1 MNQARR
7 RGGRRTLTA
16 AGVLALAVTAASP
29 VLADCY
35 DVLGCTDRNSFAA
48 HYSYLAA
55 PSPDGPTC
63 DFLYVMRNT
72 IYAQHGYCF
81 KTARGIQE
89 IGNSGCRIYDM
100 AAVPLSQIERN
111 NVATIQRAE
120 RAKRCPA

>member
-1 MNQARR
+1 MARSKWSPR
-7 RGGRRTLTA
+7 LA
-16 AGVLALAVTAASP
+16 VAALAGLITALASP

-35 DVLGCTDRNSFAA
+35 DLLGCTDHDNFAA

-55 PSPDGPTC
+55 PEPNGPNC

-72 IYAQHGYCF
+72 IYQQHGYCF

-89 IGNSGCRIYDM
+89 MGNSGCHISDM

-120 RAKRCPA
+120 RAKHCPA

>member
-1 MNQARR
+1 MTNIWRERGARPI
-7 RGGRRTLTA
+7 
-16 AGVLALAVTAASP
+16 GVSAIATLAVSFASP

-35 DVLGCTDRNSFAA
+35 DLLGCTDHDAFSA
-48 HYSYLAA
+48 HYSYLVAR
-55 PSPDGPTC
+55 DGPTC

-72 IYAQHGYCF
+72 IYSQHGYCF

-89 IGNSGCRIYDM
+89 IGNQDCHIRDM

-120 RAKRCPA
+120 RARNCPA

>member
-1 MNQARR
+1 MARS
-7 RGGRRTLTA
+7 RGGRRFCVATL
-16 AGVLALAVTAASP
+16 AGLVAVIASP

-35 DVLGCTDRNSFAA
+35 DLLGCTDRDAFSA

-55 PSPDGPTC
+55 PEPNGPNC

-72 IYAQHGYCF
+72 IYQRHGYCF

-89 IGNSGCRIYDM
+89 MGNSDCHISDL
-100 AAVPLSQIERN
+100 AAVPLSQVERN

-120 RAKRCPA
+120 RAKHCPA